1 MLREYQCHHLWAPPL
16 VPQTPSCRG
25 HGAEQ
30 TTWGSWKPETP
41 KMEPLNMARET
52 RQFAEP
58 IKVTY
63 MTVDN
68 KALEVAAVG
77 KSFKQSVQ
85 GLHGHVIHV

>member
-1 MLREYQCHHLWAPPL
+1 
-16 VPQTPSCRG
+16 
-25 HGAEQ
+25 
-30 TTWGSWKPETP
+30 
-41 KMEPLNMARET
+41 MARET